1 VTPAAALLAL
11 ALAGA
16 AVRVPPRIE
25 GRYRL
30 DAHARVDASPG
41 VDRAVDTEAIAVVS
55 APDRGGVVH
64 VRLTSE
70 GYACELAARADA
82 AGALAFGAGQ
92 RCAVRLDRPEVRGA
106 VDARLTSGR
115 GRGDG
120 QSLELDLRWEL
131 SGRVSLLVGGQR
143 MEVMGR
149 ELDVP
154 SAWAPEVPLRGTAT
168 THAAGRRAPAGAA
181 R

>member
-1 VTPAAALLAL
+1 VKPAAALLAL

-16 AVRVPPRIE
+16 ARVPARIE

-41 VDRAVDTEAIAVVS
+41 VDRAVDTEAVAVVT
-55 APDRGGVVH
+55 APDRGGIVH

-70 GYACELAARADA
+70 GYACDLVARADA
-82 AGALAFGAGQ
+82 AGALALAAGQ

-115 GRGDG
+115 GRCDG
-120 QSLELDLRWEL
+120 QSLELDLRWDL

-154 SAWAPEVPLRGTAT
+154 SAWAPEVPLRGTAA
-168 THAAGRRAPAGAA
+168 THAAGRLVSSGAA